1 MFCSEILGACALLDL
16 PASGLRFQLGDRRGV
31 LPYTVL
37 IDAGG
42 TIKATREGSFAD
54 RAALDAW
61 LEQSLAD

>member
-1 MFCSEILGACALLDL
+1 
-16 PASGLRFQLGDRRGV
+16 V

-37 IDAGG
+37 VDARG

-54 RAALDAW
+54 RAALNAW